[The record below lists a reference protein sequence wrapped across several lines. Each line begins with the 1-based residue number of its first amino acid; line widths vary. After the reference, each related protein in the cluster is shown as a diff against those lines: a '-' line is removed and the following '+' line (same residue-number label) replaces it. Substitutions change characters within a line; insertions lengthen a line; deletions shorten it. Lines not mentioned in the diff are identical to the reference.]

1 MTIKHLVISGGGAS
15 LFQCLG
21 VLYCLETNHYF
32 NFENIES
39 IYGTSAGAIIGVCIA
54 LKFDWETII
63 DYIIKR
69 PWKDVFPVKVQ
80 NIFDFYTKKGI
91 YDKTNI
97 DKCFKPLFDAKG
109 ISLDINLEDFYKLTK
124 IELHFFTFELNQYT
138 IEDVSYL
145 THPNITVIM
154 ALQMTSALPI
164 LMTPVCIDNKCYIDG
179 GIWCNYP
186 IQFCVNS
193 GKSYEEI
200 LGIKNSFLNHTNI
213 INEDSNLL
221 DFLISFLCKI
231 LQTLV
236 ENKEGNLKNF
246 ENEIV
251 CSPIIFN
258 FQFLKETVN
267 RVDCRKELF
276 ENGVLC
282 SQTFL
287 DNRIQKLD

>member
-1 MTIKHLVISGGGAS
+1 
-15 LFQCLG
+15 
-21 VLYCLETNHYF
+21 
-32 NFENIES
+32 
-39 IYGTSAGAIIGVCIA
+39 
-54 LKFDWETII
+54 
-63 DYIIKR
+63 
-69 PWKDVFPVKVQ
+69 
-80 NIFDFYTKKGI
+80 
-91 YDKTNI
+91 
-97 DKCFKPLFDAKG
+97 
-109 ISLDINLEDFYKLTK
+109 
-124 IELHFFTFELNQYT
+124 
-138 IEDVSYL
+138 
-145 THPNITVIM
+145 M

-236 ENKEGNLKNF
+236 ENKEGNLKIF

-251 CSPIIFN
+251 CTPIIFN

>member
-109 ISLDINLEDFYKLTK
+109 ISLDINLEDFYKLTN
-124 IELHFFTFELNQYT
+124 IELHFFSFEINQYK

-145 THPNITVIM
+145 THPDTSVIT

-164 LMTPVCIDNKCYIDG
+164 LMTPVCIEDKCYIDG

-186 IQFCVNS
+186 IQFCINS
-193 GKSYEEI
+193 GK
-200 LGIKNSFLNHTNI
+200 
-213 INEDSNLL
+213 
-221 DFLISFLCKI
+221 
-231 LQTLV
+231 
-236 ENKEGNLKNF
+236 
-246 ENEIV
+246 
-251 CSPIIFN
+251 
-258 FQFLKETVN
+258 
-267 RVDCRKELF
+267 
-276 ENGVLC
+276 
-282 SQTFL
+282 
-287 DNRIQKLD
+287 